1 MAFGRRHKPDVR
13 VRLVRVQ
20 EIVPNPNQPRQAL
33 NPEDLEEL
41 ASSIRHYGVLQPIL
55 VRPRGRRFELV
66 AGERRLRAA
75 ELAGLERIPAV
86 VQELKERES
95 ALLALVENVQ
105 RQNLTVL
112 EEAAALR
119 RLLDEFGLTQDELA
133 QRIGRSQAGVAN
145 KLRLLKL
152 DRRVWDLGG
161 LSERHLRALLALKNP
176 ADQIRFA
183 KMAVD
188 EGLTVR
194 SLEMR
199 VEKWLAQNEPV
210 PKKRR
215 RAPALRDVRIFLNGF
230 RQAVK
235 TLREAGVA
243 AEIEETDRD
252 RFLEVLV
259 RIPKEK
265 P

>member
-1 MAFGRRHKPDVR
+1 MAFGLRQKPDMR
-13 VRLVRVQ
+13 VRLIRVS

-33 NPEDLEEL
+33 HPEELEEL
-41 ASSIRHYGVLQPIL
+41 ASSIRSYGVLQPIL

-75 ELAGLERIPAV
+75 QLAGLERIPAV

-95 ALLALVENVQ
+95 ALLAIVENVQ
-105 RQNLTVL
+105 RQNLSVL
-112 EEAAALR
+112 EEAGALR
-119 RLLDEFGLTQDELA
+119 RLLDEFGLTQEELA

-161 LSERHLRALLALKNP
+161 LSERHLRALLALKS
-176 ADQIRFA
+176 ADVQVQFA
-183 KMAVD
+183 QAAVS

-194 SLEMR
+194 ALETR
-199 VEKWLAQNEPV
+199 IEKWLAQQETAPR
-210 PKKRR
+210 KR

-243 AEIEETDRD
+243 AEMEETDKD
-252 RFLEVLV
+252 RFLEVRV

-265 P
+265 Q